1 MRRLKRISDS
11 STQQGN
17 VLVFSTLFMATVCLA
32 FLQIYDTGK
41 ISLEK
46 TRLQNIADSAAYS
59 AAVLQ
64 ARELN
69 FHSYMNRAMVVNQSA
84 IGQMVAISSYMQI
97 AQQSQ
102 YNADILLEKIPVVG
116 PFFRAAEIALGTIN
130 MTTQIAASTTTFTL
144 DTLIGLFSKA
154 SLAWHASTTVQLA
167 ESIPALVKDN
177 DPAAEV
183 NAASAFYMVSD
194 LAAFNRFTRRWSV
207 EDTEIGSATPADRAE
222 SRRQFDSFRN
232 MVLASRD
239 EFVKKRSNTFFNAR
253 LIKMVQRGGTEFGRV
268 PGKTNPYYS
277 WSAVDTLS
285 VHTRDLGGLFG
296 GDWNEALPV
305 AWGRQATHHDT
316 AFEWSSVNS
325 NGWNKAARTNRYA
338 WQSNQLRDLA
348 GEQFF
353 EGKRNTPEHI
363 AHYKV
368 GEGRNNGFGMPA
380 PGVTTGAN
388 VHGLRD
394 FYQLRTPTRE
404 EMDTG
409 ISGSPIFR
417 VLIQKPLTAIK
428 DSSRNDTIVR
438 QDGKLALRTAD
449 ARTAALGNMHATAA
463 AKAVYERSSDLWRR
477 RDNRYELANLYNPFW
492 YPRLAEFEGKSALTA
507 AITGLDA
514 VGQ

>member
-17 VLVFSTLFMATVCLA
+17 VLVFSTLFMAAVCLA

-69 FHSYMNRAMVVNQSA
+69 FHSYMNRAMVVNQAA
-84 IGQMVAISSYMQI
+84 IGQMVAISSYMQV

-102 YNADILLEKIPVVG
+102 RNANLVLDKLPVIG
-116 PFFRAAEIALGTIN
+116 PFFKAAEIALGTIN
-130 MTTQIAASTTTFTL
+130 MGTQIAASSTTFLL

-177 DPAAEV
+177 DPAAEINV
-183 NAASAFYMVSD
+183 ASAFYMAKD
-194 LAAFNRFTRRWSV
+194 LVAFNNFTRRWDV
-207 EDTEIGSATPADRAE
+207 EDTEIGSASPKDRAE
-222 SRRQFDSFRN
+222 AKRQFDSFRN
-232 MVLASRD
+232 LVLASRD
-239 EFVKKRSNTFFNAR
+239 EFVKKRSNTFFNAP
-253 LIKMVQRGGTEFGRV
+253 LIEMVQRGGTEFGKV

-285 VHTRDLGGLFG
+285 VHTRDLDDIFDD
-296 GDWNEALPV
+296 DWSEALPV
-305 AWGRQATHHDT
+305 AWGRQATHHET
-316 AFEWSSVNS
+316 AFKWSSVSS
-325 NGWNKAARTNRYA
+325 NGWNKAARTNAYA
-338 WQSNQLRDLA
+338 WEANRVRDAA
-348 GEQFF
+348 GENFL

-380 PGVTTGAN
+380 PGVTNGAN
-388 VHGLRD
+388 VEGLRN
-394 FYQLRTPTRE
+394 FYQLRKPTE
-404 EMDTG
+404 EESQTG
-409 ISGSPIFR
+409 ISGSPVFR
-417 VLIQKPLTAIK
+417 VLIQKPLIAIS
-428 DSSRNDTIVR
+428 DSSRNDTLVR

-463 AKAVYERSSDLWRR
+463 ARAVYERSGDLWRR
-477 RDNRYELANLYNPFW
+477 ADNRYEIANLYNPFW
-492 YPRLAEFEGKSALTA
+492 YPRLAEFDGKTALA
-507 AITGLDA
+507 AGIMALDS
-514 VGQ
+514 VEK